1 MKKILCSQVR
11 GGKLGSKEI
20 EQMDTIERDGRLYYK
35 YLVLRTKKLA
45 SAIISNQ
52 IDSIGVLK
60 EETRE
65 VGLNADSKRF
75 WLNRLTSI
83 SELKLN
89 VSMSLNPQ
97 IFPKDFESNLDYNA
111 DQQDLSHTNRGASI
125 FVEVQ

>member
-1 MKKILCSQVR
+1 L
-11 GGKLGSKEI
+11 GKLGSKEI

-83 SELKLN
+83 SELKSN

-97 IFPKDFESNLDYNA
+97 IFPKDFESNIDYNA
-111 DQQDLSHTNRGASI
+111 D
-125 FVEVQ
+125 